1 MSNLN
6 NFDLS
11 RYTSAEPA
19 QENKTT
25 AVTATEGTSP
35 TDSADDSREVV
46 RQTVDE
52 VCRRGLDITGG
63 YKQWLSIGFGLA
75 QLYGEEGR
83 SMYHDL
89 SRHSAKYSEADT
101 DRQYDQCLRSGNGSC
116 TYKSLLH
123 YAENAGVE
131 VGKFSNF
138 RTLATM
144 QKCENM
150 GKTGV
155 FKGFAS
161 VCTGAKV
168 LNMLNLDPQDTPLL
182 TFSDR
187 LPQEDL
193 PLFLQRIFEVHSAPS
208 DRDKMILGS
217 LNVTSGIIGH
227 TNGTTEQRSGVY
239 AIYDGH
245 RVYAPVYTIIWGDAG
260 STKGELKYCKCLAGE
275 VRQEVVGAYK
285 VAMNEYLERKQ
296 EWDSRHSGRSR
307 KIDPCDPAPKEPEYR
322 DPLISA
328 NSSTSEFYRLMQANG
343 GAGIIVETEADTIT
357 AMLNSDYGNYS
368 DVWRKTFHH
377 ETISMNRVTDNLH
390 IDVEEPRLSILI
402 TCTGGQLPG
411 LMPSFE
417 NGLGSRFLYYGLPDQ
432 KVEFHDVFA
441 RSRQPLEDVYKE
453 LGHRLMPLYHALR
466 ARTDH
471 PLHFVMSQNQ
481 QRAFIDTYSDML
493 HEQFD
498 MLGSGIRA
506 FVFRIA
512 LTCFRYAMVLTC
524 IRRLEQWGGNLEH
537 GIFADDENA
546 LVCDDR
552 DFRTSMTIIGCLIHH
567 TARVYSVLNKEQD
580 NPFAT
585 EGIQLKQDELRLF
598 RALPDEEFP
607 TSEFVRIAK
616 GMGITEA
623 TAHRMLGR
631 MKNLYQVLLPTRFGH
646 HIKRQVAKD

>member
-11 RYTSAEPA
+11 RYTSAEPV
-19 QENKTT
+19 QKTT
-25 AVTATEGTSP
+25 APATAGTSAH

-46 RQTVDE
+46 RQTVEE

-89 SRHSAKYSEADT
+89 SRHSAKYSQADT
-101 DRQYDQCLRSGNGSC
+101 DRQYDQCLRAGNGSC

-123 YAENAGVE
+123 YAELAGVE
-131 VGKFSNF
+131 VPKCANCATAPMAYSNENIGKI
-138 RTLATM
+138 
-144 QKCENM
+144 
-150 GKTGV
+150 GV
-155 FKGFAS
+155 FKGFNGKCAI
-161 VCTGAKV
+161 GAV
-168 LNMLNLDPQDTPLL
+168 AQLAHFMPSDPFSI
-182 TFSDR
+182 TFSDQ
-187 LPQEDL
+187 LVWDDL
-193 PLFLQRIFEVHSAPS
+193 PLFLQKICDTHATPS

-227 TNGTTEQRSGVY
+227 TNGTPEQRSGVY

-285 VAMNEYLERKQ
+285 VALNEYLEQKQ

-322 DPLISA
+322 DPIISA
-328 NSSTSEFYRLMQANG
+328 NSSTSEFMRLMDANG

-357 AMLNSDYGNYS
+357 AMLTSDYGNYS
-368 DVWRKTFHH
+368 DIWRKTFHH

-390 IDVEEPRLSILI
+390 IDIDEPRLSILI

-432 KVEFHDVFA
+432 EVEFHDVFA

-466 ARTDH
+466 ARADH
-471 PLHFVMSQNQ
+471 PLHFVMSQHQ

-537 GIFADDENA
+537 GIFDDDENA

-552 DFRTSMTIIGCLIHH
+552 DFRTAMTIIGCLIHH

-585 EGIQLKQDELRLF
+585 QGIQLTQDELRMF
-598 RALPDEEFP
+598 RALPDTEFP
-607 TSEFVRIAK
+607 TSEFVRIAE
-616 GMGITEA
+616 GMGIPKRSA
-623 TAHRMLGR
+623 QRMLGN
-631 MKNLYQVLLPTRFGH
+631 MKNLHQVLLPTRFGH
-646 HIKRQVAKD
+646 HIKRKVAED